1 MEALISSMIASG
13 PLANRPPHI
22 LLLISCPQWRAFKEK
37 TARMTSGPESSEKL
51 PNPQKSRLRSLAPAA
66 VFGILALVALSV
78 AVLYG
83 MSGLPGKE
91 SAASGSKTCA
101 AAADRLPAIAAA
113 ATGEVAALAPAKT
126 PRPALD
132 LAFLGPEGQ
141 SVKLSDLRGK
151 AILLNLW
158 ATWCVPCREE
168 MPALDR
174 LQAQAGGPDFE
185 VVTLNI
191 DTARLER
198 RQAFLTEIGVKSLR
212 FYTDPS
218 ADVFQVLKRAG
229 KVVGLPTTIL
239 IDAQGCELGILAG
252 AATWDSPD
260 ALKLVAAL
268 RKSGS

>member
-1 MEALISSMIASG
+1 M
-13 PLANRPPHI
+13 PPVAR
-22 LLLISCPQWRAFKEK
+22 LTEK
-37 TARMTSGPESSEKL
+37 TARMTSGPDSPEKTL
-51 PNPQKSRLRSLAPAA
+51 EPRKSRVRSLAPAA
-66 VFGILALVALSV
+66 VFALLAVIALSV

-83 MSGLPGKE
+83 ISGLPGKE
-91 SAASGSKTCA
+91 TAASGGKSCA
-101 AAADRLPAIAAA
+101 ASAERLAAVAAS
-113 ATGEVAALAPAKT
+113 ATGEVAAFSPAKT

-132 LAFLGPEGQ
+132 LTFEGPDGRKHQ
-141 SVKLSDLRGK
+141 LSEMRGR

-168 MPALDR
+168 MPAFDR
-174 LQAQAGGPDFE
+174 LQAKAGGSDFE

-198 RQAFLTEIGVKSLR
+198 RQAFLTEIGVKSLT
-212 FYTDPS
+212 FYADPT

-252 AATWDSPD
+252 AAAWDSPD
-260 ALKLVAAL
+260 AMRLVAAL
-268 RKSGS
+268 RGPRT